1 MKGKVTPP
9 TEESVSYKV
18 TCENK
23 NVETTNTNEVT
34 ILKCGDESVG
44 TCDICEGE
52 GGHDLSM
59 VNQETIITCSS
70 SKFKCNGN
78 GLTLVT
84 GR

>member
-34 ILKCGDESVG
+34 ILKCGDENVG

-59 VNQETIITCSS
+59 VCPSICRYDDFRANRST
-70 SKFKCNGN
+70 
-78 GLTLVT
+78 VT
-84 GR
+84 RQSVP